1 MIELMISARLRLIL
15 HKYAGIYM
23 GASAQGGRTL
33 ASEKFGTGLPGW
45 SGLVRQS
52 WLGQSWLGQSWS
64 GLGWLGQSWPRQL
77 GRARG
82 LSPGIRRKQFLPP
95 AQCAAQTENSAH
107 EKSRQNSA
115 RQIANAST
123 FFFLLFF
130 F

>member
-1 MIELMISARLRLIL
+1 MISARLRLIL

-33 ASEKFGTGLPGW
+33 ASEKFGTGPG
-45 SGLVRQS
+45 QA
-52 WLGQSWLGQSWS
+52 GQGWA
-64 GLGWLGQSWPRQL
+64 GLGRAGLGQL

-115 RQIANAST
+115 RQIGNAST
-123 FFFLLFF
+123 FFSLLFF